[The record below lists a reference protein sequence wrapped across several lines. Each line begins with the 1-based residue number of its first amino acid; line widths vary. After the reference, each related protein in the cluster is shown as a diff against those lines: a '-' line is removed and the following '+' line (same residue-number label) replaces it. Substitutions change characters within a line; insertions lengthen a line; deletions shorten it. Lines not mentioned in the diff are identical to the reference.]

1 MDFRRFASNFTSRLA
16 PATGQEVSL
25 TALDL
30 ASYRYFRAVNGFVAL
45 NLTKA
50 FGEAVS
56 GLKKRL

>member
-1 MDFRRFASNFTSRLA
+1 M
-16 PATGQEVSL
+16 